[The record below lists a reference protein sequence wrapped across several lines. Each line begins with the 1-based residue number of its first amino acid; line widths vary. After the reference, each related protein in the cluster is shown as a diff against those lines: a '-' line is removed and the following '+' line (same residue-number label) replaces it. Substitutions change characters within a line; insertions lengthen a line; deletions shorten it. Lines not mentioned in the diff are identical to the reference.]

1 MADEK
6 SPSRISHRLFA
17 TSRSEMRSNMEQK
30 IGKTVPIVLIADD
43 VEANRFMLK
52 NIISEMGNQAV
63 LAENGMQAVKLAQRM
78 KPQLIILDIAMPEMD
93 GYEACEKLKEDPD
106 TRDIP
111 IVFISALDDP
121 NDIVRGFSLGGEDY
135 IVKPFISEIVKAR
148 VGLHLK
154 LSEANRRMAEM
165 NRQLQVS
172 IGEQLQKMDT
182 ERKNVLYA
190 LLRVARE
197 NACYDEDNMNRL
209 SYNSRLLAEA
219 MQLSTKYDYLIS
231 DSYVDTIELA
241 APLCDLGNLAIPTD
255 ILQKQGTLTEEEKK
269 TMQTHTTIGAHIISD
284 IVAAGMDNRM
294 LQMAIEITH
303 FHHENWDGSG
313 YPDGR
318 KGSEIPLAAQ
328 IVSVSSAFCALTE
341 DRRYRGLFG
350 MEEAIQIMEQ
360 EQNKYNPEILSIL
373 KKIVRQ
379 LH

>member
-1 MADEK
+1 
-6 SPSRISHRLFA
+6 
-17 TSRSEMRSNMEQK
+17 MEQK

-78 KPQLIILDIAMPEMD
+78 NPQLIILDIAMPEMD

-111 IVFISALDDP
+111 IIFISALDDP

-219 MQLSTKYDYLIS
+219 MQLSTKYDHLIS

-284 IVAAGMDNRM
+284 IVAAGMDNRI
-294 LQMAIEITH
+294 LHVAIEITH
-303 FHHENWDGSG
+303 FHHENWDGSA
-313 YPDGR
+313 YPDVR
-318 KGSEIPLAAQ
+318 K
-328 IVSVSSAFCALTE
+328 
-341 DRRYRGLFG
+341 
-350 MEEAIQIMEQ
+350 
-360 EQNKYNPEILSIL
+360 
-373 KKIVRQ
+373 
-379 LH
+379 